1 MKTLFKLILV
11 LAIAAG
17 GLYWFAGYTPEDAKT
32 TTQHVAHTI
41 KEQTIEQGEDQLS
54 RIDRIKR
61 LFHFKEAVEEA
72 MDKRVPLEHRV
83 RSEDISPIV
92 KQALVATEDKR
103 FYEHGAVDFFSI
115 GRALYTNTIAG
126 QTVEG
131 GSTITQQLVKNLFLS
146 SKRIMS
152 RKVEEVFLAYLMEHY
167 YSKDEII
174 TMYLNTIYYGT
185 DYYGIKSASE
195 GYFNTE
201 PKDLNLSQAAVLAG
215 IPQAPSYFN
224 PVSNIDATKQRQR
237 TVLTLMAQQ
246 GIISY
251 ADIDKAYYKRLDAPK
266 KQQNH

>member
-1 MKTLFKLILV
+1 MKTLLKLILV
-11 LAIAAG
+11 LAMAAAG
-17 GLYWFAGYTPEDAKT
+17 VYWFAGYTPEDASNA
-32 TTQHVAHTI
+32 TQHVAHTI

-54 RIDRIKR
+54 RTDRIKR
-61 LFHFKEAVEEA
+61 LFHFKESVEEA
-72 MDKRVPLEHRV
+72 IDKRVEHRV
-83 RSEDISPIV
+83 RSEDINPIV

-115 GRALYTNTIAG
+115 GRALYTNIIAG

-152 RKVEEVFLAYLMEHY
+152 RKVEEIFLAYLMEHY
-167 YSKDEII
+167 YTKDEII

-185 DYYGIKSASE
+185 DYYGIKAASE
-195 GYFNTE
+195 GYFNTD

-224 PVSNIDATKQRQR
+224 PVSNMDATKQRQR

-251 ADIDKAYYKRLDAPK
+251 ADIDRAYYKRLDAPK
-266 KQQNH
+266 KHRVTD

>member
-1 MKTLFKLILV
+1 M
-11 LAIAAG
+11 AAAG
-17 GLYWFAGYTPEDAKT
+17 VYWFAGYTPEDAKT

-54 RIDRIKR
+54 RTDRIKR

-72 MDKRVPLEHRV
+72 IDKRVEHRV
-83 RSEDISPIV
+83 RSEDINPIV

-115 GRALYTNTIAG
+115 GRALYTNIIAG

-152 RKVEEVFLAYLMEHY
+152 RKVEEIFLAYLMEHY

-185 DYYGIKSASE
+185 DYYGIKAASE
-195 GYFNTE
+195 GYFNTD

-224 PVSNIDATKQRQR
+224 PVSNMDATKQRQR

-251 ADIDKAYYKRLDAPK
+251 ADIDRAYYKRLDAPK
-266 KQQNH
+266 KHSVTD